1 MKFVEYNAIFMVKK
15 AWKTL
20 LSNSNIND
28 VYRSYEF
35 FCICFN
41 YRISSISN
49 IKKRNIVT
57 KFIVCYDNGIPR
69 CIAPII
75 LDKTPQKY
83 IRLLGHGTNAGTLD
97 FIYDENDR
105 KYAVE
110 TFHYIKKKYVDYCFE
125 YVFVPEYSPICD
137 EMNRIEVFNNYD
149 VFCDTFDSFFSS
161 LSKSTRQNI
170 RTSYNRLEKDGKQ
183 FQLRI
188 YRFGD
193 KELENIIRIA
203 NDLYQERRLAWDENN
218 IKLST
223 KTIYKIYK
231 RDVVYQ
237 TMRKISSSLVAC
249 LFIDEE
255 LAAFFMGYE
264 NEKHLRI
271 PRLAIDGDYSRY
283 SPGMI
288 MICEYLKRCP
298 ENYHFDLGRGDES
311 YKSKLNGRLYK
322 SFLLKI

>member
-1 MKFVEYNAIFMVKK
+1 MKFVERRSIFMVKK
-15 AWKTL
+15 AWKIL

-35 FCICFN
+35 FRICFN

-49 IKKRNIVT
+49 IKKRNT
-57 KFIVCYDNGIPR
+57 ATRFIVCYDKGIPK
-69 CIAPII
+69 CIAPLI
-75 LDKTPQKY
+75 LDNTPQKR

-97 FIYDENDR
+97 FIYDD
-105 KYAVE
+105 KDAQYALE
-110 TFHYIKKKYVDYCFE
+110 TLHYIQKEYADYCIE
-125 YVFVPEYSPICD
+125 YYFVPKSSPICD
-137 EMNRIEVFNNYD
+137 EMRKEETFNNYD
-149 VFCDTFDSFFSS
+149 ILVDSFDSYFSS

-183 FQLRI
+183 YQMRI

-193 KELENIIRIA
+193 QELEDIIRMT
-203 NDLYQERRLAWDENN
+203 NDLYQDRRLAWDENN
-218 IKLST
+218 KRLSP
-223 KTIYKIYK
+223 KVIYKIYK

-237 TMRKISSSLVAC
+237 TMRKLSSSLVVC
-249 LFIDEE
+249 LFIDGK

-264 NEKHLRI
+264 EDSHVRI
-271 PRLAIDGDYSRY
+271 PRLAIDSDYSRY

-288 MICEYLKRCP
+288 LICEYLKQCP

-311 YKSKLNGRLYK
+311 YKSKLNGVIYETYV
-322 SFLLKI
+322 LKA